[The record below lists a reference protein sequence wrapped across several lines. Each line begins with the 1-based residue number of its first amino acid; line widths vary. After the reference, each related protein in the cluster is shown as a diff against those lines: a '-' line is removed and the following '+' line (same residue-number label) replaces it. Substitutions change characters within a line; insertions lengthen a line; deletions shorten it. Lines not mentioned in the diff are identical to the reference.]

1 MGPHLTAEVKPLLM
15 LQSSASSSSSSSSS
29 RNQNLEKSELI
40 ELSTPLNVPSASSNE
55 QSSDNDMHAEQA
67 PAGDVPNRIPSSIF
81 STQPATP
88 TEWSITSN
96 ESLFS
101 IHIGTNSCSK
111 EQFLALFKSG
121 ELTKLDEQ
129 IIAQGDVLPSLKALT
144 EMAVEENVGKGC
156 SGAKGTPPTV
166 VRTSEVA
173 GDDDGHSHKLKFP
186 AEFHNSSRTRSISG
200 LSDESTFSFAF
211 PVLNDTDD
219 GRLSSVNSRQH
230 NQELKTQYLKQQQ
243 EPEPE
248 PCTEEM
254 KPKTPHKASN
264 RSWFSCFR
272 CSKYP

>member
-1 MGPHLTAEVKPLLM
+1 MGPHLTVGGKPLLM
-15 LQSSASSSSSSSSS
+15 HQSSGSSSSSSSSS
-29 RNQNLEKSELI
+29 RNQNLGKSELI

-81 STQPATP
+81 STQPVTP
-88 TEWSITSN
+88 TEWSTTSN

-129 IIAQGDVLPSLKALT
+129 IIAQGDVLPSLKELT
-144 EMAVEENVGKGC
+144 QMAVEENVGKGC
-156 SGAKGTPPTV
+156 SGTPTTV
-166 VRTSEVA
+166 VGTSEVA
-173 GDDDGHSHKLKFP
+173 GMKFP

-211 PVLNDTDD
+211 PVLNDTDG
-219 GRLSSVNSRQH
+219 GRLSSVNSRHH

-248 PCTEEM
+248 QCTEEM
-254 KPKTPHKASN
+254 KPKTPQKTSN